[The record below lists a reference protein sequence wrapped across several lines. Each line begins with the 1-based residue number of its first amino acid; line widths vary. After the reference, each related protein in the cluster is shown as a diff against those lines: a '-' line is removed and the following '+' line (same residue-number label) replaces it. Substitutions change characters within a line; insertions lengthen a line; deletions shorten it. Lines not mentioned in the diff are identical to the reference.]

1 MIWNSSTVEIR
12 TIYIFRKYQGGF
24 KILGIFQQGGNS
36 LHWEPD
42 YSNVMVTMNKHH
54 AFNSQS
60 SCLKLLKTT
69 FRNATFMLMK
79 VPYVFMH
86 NLREC

>member
-1 MIWNSSTVEIR
+1 MIWNTSTVEIR
-12 TIYIFRKYQGGF
+12 TIYIFRKYQRGF
-24 KILGIFQQGGNS
+24 KILGIFQQGGES

-60 SCLKLLKTT
+60 NCLKLLKTT

-79 VPYVFMH
+79 VP
-86 NLREC
+86 